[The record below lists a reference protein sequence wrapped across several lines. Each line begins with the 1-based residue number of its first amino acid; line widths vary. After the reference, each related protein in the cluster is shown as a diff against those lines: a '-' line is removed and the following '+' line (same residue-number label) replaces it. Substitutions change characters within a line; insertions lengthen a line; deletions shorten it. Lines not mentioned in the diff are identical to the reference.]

1 MLGLGTGELVV
12 IMGVVLLVFGGSR
25 LPELGRGLGQ
35 GMRSFR
41 DALRGTEGDGEAG
54 QNLKPGSKTVSKGS
68 ETDSKTDSE
77 TSEEKK

>member
-41 DALRGTEGDGEAG
+41 DALRGNDGEGEAE
-54 QNLKPGSKTVSKGS
+54 QKAKPTPETVTKGS
-68 ETDSKTDSE
+68 EKDSKAD
-77 TSEEKK
+77 